1 MSLKLI
7 TLIDFSLVTTI
18 ANVIFFV
25 IIGLTLLGSLLAMRK
40 GVIRNS
46 YKLVWNCVFIII
58 GIFITAGIS
67 GTIGNMDISSLNI
80 SLNIGENVIVGTTV
94 HETLTNIAMAMAGE
108 DPKTIQYWLLN
119 EPTIIELF
127 EQMVSM
133 FISIF
138 IFLIWMLLVVTIFKL
153 IGFILYKLLIGPL
166 FEKSKSKKHNDGEEK
181 KKKKSLL
188 NKLGSLGI
196 AFVNSIIV
204 ICMFISPLSSLLN
217 TVDRVAQE
225 HNKEDGTP
233 LSDETY
239 NGLMNFINAY
249 DNSILAQSFFITAD
263 KDGKTIDAKIV
274 DMFAN
279 GEINGEKIYFYD
291 EVNTILDI
299 GLTLVEQGVMN
310 GDGTLN
316 QLALFN
322 KDFVGYILT
331 TLGDSQLFTNL
342 LSIIGNIA
350 INYMD
355 AIEVLD
361 KNKIDLTSV
370 SWSGELKNIKDIYSC
385 LYDSGLI
392 TSLTDGTSTFGLP
405 VEPGEERNALRNA
418 FSFIDNSD
426 FLKNIVPA
434 LVHNYA
440 SKTDEEGNPT
450 GLGVY
455 LTSKWDD
462 YKTIKWGEEL
472 CIIYDFVTGLYDVA
486 GINMNDMLFS
496 SKSEESETPSE
507 KKMITNGIKYAEED
521 SSKSNSILDE
531 LLKGEHFTDVISLFT
546 GINADGSDYNRA
558 SSLLDSNIIYCS
570 FDKLMNQVYSLLST
584 MKEGAL
590 TSSDKEEFDNSVHSL
605 SSKNA
610 VKEEF
615 NSILYATKYLAV
627 DSGLIGGSLDLENP
641 TQKEAISQSGKYIDK
656 SKILSTVI
664 PSLLESLTS
673 SLDFGSK
680 MPITGSDLN
689 FRGIK
694 FGIELPK
701 LINCYSDILSLSSS
715 LSGSSANEIISNI
728 DVAKLSNVLKTF
740 KDSKILNPAVASSE
754 KCNFY
759 KVLDVIFD
767 NDQLD
772 GIGFYPGEKKP
783 DYNSVTNWDSEID
796 GIANIFGTIQK
807 QDLVSMIVTTNSLDS
822 FDGSKIEILLGT
834 IDGSK
839 IISKTFGSV
848 LDNALGSIVGGHTD
862 VSFNF
867 VTSWADEGANLNNI
881 ITTFKTNFG
890 GELNNVD
897 WLNSD
902 TTKVSSLLK
911 ALRSSQMFG
920 SEQAFGLYLH
930 DLLQKVSAL
939 ETYMKDYGNSA
950 DTEYQMS
957 KTDFTNTNWKDVI
970 SGENEIDAICGI
982 IDAIQG
988 LSGGLDSISNGSFTS
1003 TQMETLINALCDATS
1018 FKTITINAVDK
1029 AIKGGSSPIS
1039 IEGVSLTK
1047 ANTKFLTQI
1056 NDKEMLR
1063 AELLYIPKILGYVE
1077 GKNLD
1082 FTDISKFDTVRLDGL
1097 LRALEESNI
1106 FNTLEDIAEN
1116 DISRIDL
1123 TCFEQLVSY
1132 FINKTGLSSFYQT
1145 GVTVDGEILKVSF
1158 ADSYGWN
1165 KEEANN
1171 DEIDMLINLVN
1182 AFKNSG
1188 LSSFTSGDISGLNET
1203 QINDLLSS
1211 INHSYVLHPSIGG
1224 LIKDGYESLSA
1235 TVKNDM
1241 FGGAIPNYYL
1251 THFTDGM
1258 IINEILLYDK
1268 EVSYVAK
1275 LIPFIND
1282 DANNFT
1288 DVKTINTVGLK
1299 NIYDMLAASKIFNT
1313 SAEYEENDPLRRT
1326 NKIKTPFESLIFY
1339 SINSTGLT
1347 SYYDRGA
1354 ESAVNQATLSSRILD
1369 VTFDID
1375 KEWITSDSII
1385 GENQKIIDLLDV
1397 YQSLSFATINDAALV
1412 DLYVNDRANYN
1423 HLHDAIN
1430 ASYVLQ
1436 PITATMDSII
1446 GSI

>member
-18 ANVIFFV
+18 ANIIFFV

-225 HNKEDGTP
+225 HNKEEGTP

-239 NGLMNFINAY
+239 NGLMEFINAY

-279 GEINGEKIYFYD
+279 GEINGEKIYFYN

-507 KKMITNGIKYAEED
+507 KKMINNGIKYAEED

-531 LLKGEHFTDVISLFT
+531 LLKGDHFTDVISLFT

-605 SSKNA
+605 STKNA

-673 SLDFGSK
+673 SLDFGSQ

-807 QDLVSMIVTTNSLDS
+807 QDLVGMIVTTNSLNS

-848 LDNALGSIVGGHTD
+848 LDKALGSIVDGHTY

-867 VTSWADEGANLNNI
+867 VESWAEEGKNLNNI
-881 ITTFKTNFG
+881 ITTFKTNFA

-939 ETYMKDYGNSA
+939 ETYMRDYGEPA
-950 DTEYQMS
+950 DTAYQMS
-957 KTDFTNTNWKDVI
+957 KTDFTNTNWKDDI
-970 SGENEIDAICGI
+970 SGENEIEAICGI
-982 IDAIQG
+982 IKAIQG
-988 LSGGLDSISNGSFTS
+988 LTGGLDSITNGSFNS
-1003 TQMETLINALCDATS
+1003 TQMETLINALCNSTS

-1029 AIKGGSSPIS
+1029 AIKGSSSPIS
-1039 IEGVSLTK
+1039 IEGVSLSK
-1047 ANTKFLTQI
+1047 ANTKFLT
-1056 NDKEMLR
+1056 
-1063 AELLYIPKILGYVE
+1063 
-1077 GKNLD
+1077 
-1082 FTDISKFDTVRLDGL
+1082 
-1097 LRALEESNI
+1097 
-1106 FNTLEDIAEN
+1106 
-1116 DISRIDL
+1116 
-1123 TCFEQLVSY
+1123 
-1132 FINKTGLSSFYQT
+1132 
-1145 GVTVDGEILKVSF
+1145 
-1158 ADSYGWN
+1158 
-1165 KEEANN
+1165 
-1171 DEIDMLINLVN
+1171 
-1182 AFKNSG
+1182 
-1188 LSSFTSGDISGLNET
+1188 
-1203 QINDLLSS
+1203 
-1211 INHSYVLHPSIGG
+1211 
-1224 LIKDGYESLSA
+1224 
-1235 TVKNDM
+1235 
-1241 FGGAIPNYYL
+1241 
-1251 THFTDGM
+1251 
-1258 IINEILLYDK
+1258 
-1268 EVSYVAK
+1268 
-1275 LIPFIND
+1275 
-1282 DANNFT
+1282 
-1288 DVKTINTVGLK
+1288 
-1299 NIYDMLAASKIFNT
+1299 
-1313 SAEYEENDPLRRT
+1313 
-1326 NKIKTPFESLIFY
+1326 
-1339 SINSTGLT
+1339 
-1347 SYYDRGA
+1347 
-1354 ESAVNQATLSSRILD
+1354 
-1369 VTFDID
+1369 
-1375 KEWITSDSII
+1375 
-1385 GENQKIIDLLDV
+1385 
-1397 YQSLSFATINDAALV
+1397 
-1412 DLYVNDRANYN
+1412 
-1423 HLHDAIN
+1423 
-1430 ASYVLQ
+1430 
-1436 PITATMDSII
+1436 
-1446 GSI
+1446 